1 VNRALAIVIAVAGLA
16 SARLARS
23 SAASARPQHRIEVPY
38 APTPAAAPFVTLGYR
53 ELGADI
59 FYVRLV
65 GYFGGLDG
73 DGPTIASLAEAI
85 TTLDPR
91 FRPAYEL
98 GAVAATSV
106 KVGVDNDTRLRA
118 IALLRKASEIYPDV
132 YKYPNLAGQIY
143 LVDLQTTD
151 PAQRRAWDEQGMLL
165 LESATR
171 KPGAPAEAALYA
183 ATLQTRLGQQQH
195 AIDSLRELLL
205 ITADHQARAKIIER
219 LAKLTEDAADE
230 IAAEMLEA
238 RRTFERT
245 WKDQRPA
252 LPPSMFILVGPP
264 PAPGF
269 DLGDLAAGGRDLIGT
284 EGFERLEPL
293 TDP

>member
-1 VNRALAIVIAVAGLA
+1 MRPAVVAVLALAGVAT
-16 SARLARS
+16 ARVARTL
-23 SAASARPQHRIEVPY
+23 AASERPPESEAAPY
-38 APTPAAAPFVTLGYR
+38 TPSPTAAPFVTLGFR
-53 ELGADI
+53 ELGADLL
-59 FYVRLV
+59 YVRMI
-65 GYFGGLDG
+65 GYFGGG
-73 DGPTIASLAEAI
+73 ESEAHAVASLAEAI

-91 FRPAYEL
+91 FPRAYEI
-98 GAVAATSV
+98 GAVAATGA
-106 KVGVDNDTRLRA
+106 KYGVDNDARLRA
-118 IALLRKASEIYPDV
+118 IALLRRASELYPTV

-165 LESATR
+165 LESAAR

-195 AIDSLRELLL
+195 AIDSLRELML
-205 ITADHQARAKIIER
+205 ITTDTKARAQIIER